1 MYGSKVQY
9 AAEDDY
15 SPTLDADGIL
25 RVKSIV
31 GALLFYGRAVNN
43 ELLVSL
49 SELGQKQSS
58 ATQSANDDIMQLLDY
73 VATYPNDGITFRSR
87 DMVLAAHSDAL
98 YFNVTKACSRAGAHI
113 MLSEYTPVPTYNG
126 PILTIA

>member
-31 GALLFYGRAVNN
+31 GALLLYGWAIDNK
-43 ELLVSL
+43 LLVAL
-49 SELGQKQSS
+49 SKLGQLQAN
-58 ATQSANDDIMQLLDY
+58 ATQETNNAILQLLDY
-73 VATYPNDGITFRSR
+73 VATYSNNIITF
-87 DMVLAAHSDAL
+87 
-98 YFNVTKACSRAGAHI
+98 
-113 MLSEYTPVPTYNG
+113 
-126 PILTIA
+126 

>member
-49 SELGQKQSS
+49 SELGQKKAA
-58 ATQSANDDIMQLLDY
+58 ATQATNDAIMQLLDY
-73 VATYPNDGITFRSR
+73 VIT
-87 DMVLAAHSDAL
+87 
-98 YFNVTKACSRAGAHI
+98 
-113 MLSEYTPVPTYNG
+113 
-126 PILTIA
+126 